1 MPIDTNIILQQTI
14 AAHQLS
20 DLSLAKNL
28 YLSILKTNAQ
38 HADANHKLDLLY
50 ISVEQPA
57 DALPLLRRALERHP
71 QIKQFWVAYFEA
83 LSSAGKF
90 SDARALLEAG
100 RKNNLQPEIIVR
112 LETVLTLAESGDD
125 MHPPKP
131 RNDPPELRI
140 KHLAQLYES
149 GLHQKMIDAAQQ
161 L

>member
-1 MPIDTNIILQQTI
+1 M
-14 AAHQLS
+14 S

-38 HADANHKLDLLY
+38 HADANHNLDLLY

-71 QIKQFWVAYFEA
+71 QIEQFWVAYCEA

-100 RKNNLQPEIIVR
+100 RKNNLQPEVNVR

-125 MHPPKP
+125 MHHPKP
-131 RNDPPELRI
+131 RNDPP
-140 KHLAQLYES
+140 QS
-149 GLHQKMIDAAQQ
+149 CG
-161 L
+161 

>member
-71 QIKQFWVAYFEA
+71 QIEQFWVAYCEA

-90 SDARALLEAG
+90 SDARAILEAVEG
-100 RKNNLQPEIIVR
+100 TTCSLR
-112 LETVLTLAESGDD
+112 L
-125 MHPPKP
+125 
-131 RNDPPELRI
+131 
-140 KHLAQLYES
+140 LYV
-149 GLHQKMIDAAQQ
+149 
-161 L
+161 

>member
-1 MPIDTNIILQQTI
+1 MPVDTNIILQQAI

-38 HADANHKLDLLY
+38 HADANHNLDLLY

-57 DALPLLRRALERHP
+57 DALPLLRRALEAHP
-71 QIKQFWVAYFEA
+71 QIEQFWVAYFEA

-125 MHPPKP
+125 MHHPKP

>member
-1 MPIDTNIILQQTI
+1 MPVDTNIILQQAI

-20 DLSLAKNL
+20 DRSLAKNL

-38 HADANHKLDLLY
+38 RADANHNLNLLY

-57 DALPLLRRALERHP
+57 DALSLLRRALEGHP
-71 QIKQFWVAYFEA
+71 QIEQFRVAYFEA

-90 SDARALLEAG
+90 SDARAILEAG
-100 RKNNLQPEIIVR
+100 RRNNLQPEIVR

-131 RNDPPELRI
+131 RNNPPELRI

>member
-20 DLSLAKNL
+20 DLNLAKNL

-57 DALPLLRRALERHP
+57 DALPLLRRALEGHP
-71 QIKQFWVAYFEA
+71 QIEQFWVAYCEA

-90 SDARALLEAG
+90 SDARAILEAVEG
-100 RKNNLQPEIIVR
+100 TTCSLR
-112 LETVLTLAESGDD
+112 L
-125 MHPPKP
+125 
-131 RNDPPELRI
+131 
-140 KHLAQLYES
+140 LYV
-149 GLHQKMIDAAQQ
+149 
-161 L
+161 

>member
-1 MPIDTNIILQQTI
+1 MPVDTNIILQQAI
-14 AAHQLS
+14 ASHQLS

-57 DALPLLRRALERHP
+57 DALPLLRRALEGHP
-71 QIKQFWVAYFEA
+71 QLEQFWVAYFEA

-112 LETVLTLAESGDD
+112 LETVLTLTESGDD
-125 MHPPKP
+125 MHPP
-131 RNDPPELRI
+131 NPEMTP
-140 KHLAQLYES
+140 QS
-149 GLHQKMIDAAQQ
+149 CG
-161 L
+161 

>member
-1 MPIDTNIILQQTI
+1 MPVDTNIILQQAI
-14 AAHQLS
+14 AAHQLN
-20 DLSLAKNL
+20 DLYLAEQL
-28 YLSILKTNAQ
+28 YLSILKIDDQ
-38 HADANHKLDLLY
+38 HPDANHNLGILY
-50 ISVEQPA
+50 ISVEQPL
-57 DALPLLRRALERHP
+57 DALPLLRSALEAHP
-71 QIKQFWVAYFEA
+71 QIEQFWVSYFEA

-90 SDARALLEAG
+90 SDARAILEAG

-112 LETVLTLAESGDD
+112 LETVLTLAESDDD
-125 MHPPKP
+125 MHHPKP

>member
-1 MPIDTNIILQQTI
+1 MPVDTNTILQQAI

-38 HADANHKLDLLY
+38 HADANHNLDLLY

-71 QIKQFWVAYFEA
+71 QIEQFWVAYCEA
-83 LSSAGKF
+83 LLSAGKF
-90 SDARALLEAG
+90 SDARAILEAG
-100 RKNNLQPEIIVR
+100 RRNNLQPEIVR
-112 LETVLTLAESGDD
+112 LETVLTLAESSDD
-125 MHPPKP
+125 MHHPKP
-131 RNDPPELRI
+131 RNNPPELRI
-140 KHLAQLYES
+140 KYLAQLYES

>member
-20 DLSLAKNL
+20 DLNLAKNL

-38 HADANHKLDLLY
+38 RADANHNLNLLY

-71 QIKQFWVAYFEA
+71 QIEQFWVAYCEA
-83 LSSAGKF
+83 LLSAGKF
-90 SDARALLEAG
+90 SDARAILEAG
-100 RKNNLQPEIIVR
+100 RRNNLQPEIVR
-112 LETVLTLAESGDD
+112 LETVLTLAESSDD
-125 MHPPKP
+125 MHHPKP
-131 RNDPPELRI
+131 RNNPPELRI
-140 KHLAQLYES
+140 KYLAQLYES